1 MEKLALILPG
11 SSGQPGENL
20 TAPSGIPKALQ
31 GGLDT
36 AGQSIFQTG
45 INLVFLT
52 AIILAVI
59 VIMYSGIQWTLSGG
73 DTQKIADA
81 RKRLMFAV
89 LGLVVAGLSF
99 FIVNTIT
106 AVLGGQPGNFF
117 NPSQLINK

>member
-20 TAPSGIPKALQ
+20 TAPSGVPKALQ

-36 AGQSIFQTG
+36 AGNQIFQTG

-52 AIILAVI
+52 AVTLAVI
-59 VIMYSGIQWTLSGG
+59 VIMYSGIQWTMSGG
-73 DTQKIADA
+73 DSGKIANA

-89 LGLVVAGLSF
+89 VGLVVAALAF

-106 AVLGGQPGNFF
+106 VSLGGKPGNFF
-117 NPSQLINK
+117 NPSQLLK